1 MRAVPAAV
9 AVLLLAGSL
18 AGLTGCGLGPRQTVS
33 QQYRVEE
40 PVTGLLVTGDT
51 VDVTV
56 KPGDGPVTVVE
67 RRRWPSGRTAPQT
80 AHRTVAGRLE
90 LSSTGCR
97 RCQVTLT
104 ITVPAA
110 TSTEIRVDTGDLT
123 LRDLSGD
130 VSAAVSTGDVTG
142 SGLRGASYHLVVD
155 TGRVELR
162 HATTPTD
169 VVATVDTGEVDVQVP
184 GGASYAVRSD
194 RGLSSVDVARDPAS
208 PYTITVNVDTG
219 HAVVHRI

>member
-1 MRAVPAAV
+1 M
-9 AVLLLAGSL
+9 
-18 AGLTGCGLGPRQTVS
+18 
-33 QQYRVEE
+33 EE
-40 PVTGLLVTGDT
+40 PVTGVLITGAT

-67 RRRWPSGRTAPQT
+67 RLRWPGGRAAPRT

-104 ITVPAA
+104 VTVPAA
-110 TSTEIRVDTGDLT
+110 TSTEIHIDTGDLT

-142 SGLRGASYHLVVD
+142 SGLRGATYRLVVD

-169 VVATVDTGEVDVQVP
+169 VVATVDTGEVEVRVP
-184 GGASYAVRSD
+184 GGASYAVHSD